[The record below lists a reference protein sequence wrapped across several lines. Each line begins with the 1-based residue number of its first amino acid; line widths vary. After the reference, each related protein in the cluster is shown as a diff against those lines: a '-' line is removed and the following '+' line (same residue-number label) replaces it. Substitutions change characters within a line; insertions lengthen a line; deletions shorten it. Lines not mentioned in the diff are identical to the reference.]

1 MSQEQKQIQPEKAK
15 TYKSVRVVYPWATTM
30 VGDSFI
36 VEGPKATTVYFMV
49 SRKSR
54 QYGRKFEHEALADR
68 KSKITCTGVL

>member
-1 MSQEQKQIQPEKAK
+1 MSKET

-36 VEGPKATTVYFMV
+36 VEGPKASSMYFEV

-54 QYGRKFEHEALADR
+54 KYGRRFEQEILGDR
-68 KSKITCTGVL
+68 KSKITCTGLLE